1 MNTGLAPMGFG
12 HALRWPP
19 MSTSAEH
26 HQTLAIL
33 GIALFA
39 IGVVAAIA
47 DVLPL
52 VTSWAPLPLAF
63 YLLALLAP
71 LGLALML
78 VTVWRSARNRSR
90 QTRLTA
96 SSRTTDQ
103 A

>member
-1 MNTGLAPMGFG
+1 
-12 HALRWPP
+12 

-26 HQTLAIL
+26 QQTLAIL
-33 GIALFA
+33 GMALFS

-52 VTSWAPLPLAF
+52 VTSWTPLPVAF

-71 LGLALML
+71 LGIALML
-78 VTVWRSARNRSR
+78 GSLWQGARKRSR